1 VLGGLSPKDNRQIPP
16 LRYDVVRRLKEGF
29 ASLPVVVNGGLR
41 EPRTVLD
48 ALEWCDGVMLGREAY
63 HRPFVLAE
71 LQQAL
76 HPRATAMPT
85 RAALIERMVSYAARE
100 LAAGGRLA
108 AITRHMLGLYS
119 GEPGARDYRRTLSE
133 GARAAA
139 AGPELLRQ
147 AIPAAA

>member
-1 VLGGLSPKDNRQIPP
+1 
-16 LRYDVVRRLKEGF
+16 
-29 ASLPVVVNGGLR
+29 
-41 EPRTVLD
+41 
-48 ALEWCDGVMLGREAY
+48 
-63 HRPFVLAE
+63 VLAE

-76 HPRATAMPT
+76 HPGVTAMPT

-119 GEPGARDYRRTLSE
+119 GEPGARDYRRALSE

-147 AIPAAA
+147 AMPVAA

>member
-1 VLGGLSPKDNRQIPP
+1 
-16 LRYDVVRRLKEGF
+16 
-29 ASLPVVVNGGLR
+29 LR
-41 EPRTVLD
+41 EPRAILD
-48 ALEWCDGVMLGREAY
+48 ALSWCEGVMLGREAY

-76 HPRATAMPT
+76 HPGAAAPS
-85 RAALIERMVSYAARE
+85 RAALIDRMAGYAARE

-108 AITRHMLGLYS
+108 AITRHMLGLYN
-119 GEPGARDYRRTLSE
+119 GEPGARDYRRALSE
-133 GARAAA
+133 GARAAG